1 MTEEKIKLLIADDHA
16 ILRHGLKRILE
27 AEPDMSVIGEA
38 ATGVDAV
45 KRAKQLK
52 PDVVIMDISMP
63 EQDGI
68 ESMRQIMKAVP
79 SRVLILTV
87 HLEHHVISEAVS
99 AGAAGY
105 LVKAGFSRS
114 GTHRRG
120 ENDRSW
126 RHRFLIQRFQTPRR
140 IVPVSSVSW
149 RHRAAIARS
158 AHDERTRS
166 VPFACGRQDTE
177 RSGEFT
183 FRESEDGPHASPAHH
198 GKAESANDNG
208 IDPVCSATGANQNSL
223 ISFGPPSESF
233 PTSVR
238 GKSAA
243 PGSPSRLLRRL
254 GNLQRG
260 TPDP

>member
-16 ILRHGLKRILE
+16 ILRHGLKRIFE

-105 LVKAGFSRS
+105 LVKDSLDQELIAAVRTIVHGGTVFSSNVSKRLAESSQFPPPAGGSAPRS
-114 GTHRRG
+114 LEALTTREREVFLLLAEGRTPSEVANSLFVSPKTVHTHRQHIMEKLGLRTTT
-120 ENDRSW
+120 ELI
-126 RHRFLIQRFQTPRR
+126 RFALRQGLIKT
-140 IVPVSSVSW
+140 V
-149 RHRAAIARS
+149 
-158 AHDERTRS
+158 
-166 VPFACGRQDTE
+166 
-177 RSGEFT
+177 
-183 FRESEDGPHASPAHH
+183 
-198 GKAESANDNG
+198 
-208 IDPVCSATGANQNSL
+208 
-223 ISFGPPSESF
+223 
-233 PTSVR
+233 
-238 GKSAA
+238 
-243 PGSPSRLLRRL
+243 
-254 GNLQRG
+254 
-260 TPDP
+260 